1 MLKELKILIY
11 IFTIIFIFFL
21 TMKYYV
27 SDANKKNIFRS
38 LTSLDEKIDDY
49 ANNLLL
55 LRNDTE
61 NIAIYVEKTKKI
73 NKKSYNFW
81 NLLNNND

>member
-1 MLKELKILIY
+1 
-11 IFTIIFIFFL
+11 
-21 TMKYYV
+21 MKYYV

-38 LTSLDEKIDDY
+38 LTSIDEKIDDY

>member
-11 IFTIIFIFFL
+11 IFTIVFIFFL

-27 SDANKKNIFRS
+27 SDTNKKNIFRS
-38 LTSLDEKIDDY
+38 LTSIDEKIDDY

>member
-1 MLKELKILIY
+1 
-11 IFTIIFIFFL
+11 
-21 TMKYYV
+21 MKYYV
-27 SDANKKNIFRS
+27 SDTNKKNIFRS
-38 LTSLDEKIDDY
+38 LTSIDEKIDDY